1 MIKTFCCADTEILFR
16 GVRVARF
23 VNIEKIAMR
32 KLAMLNRAL
41 TLNDLRIPPGN
52 CLESLVG
59 NRAGQYSIR
68 VNDRYRV
75 CFRFECGDAD
85 DVEIVDYH

>member
-1 MIKTFCCADTEILFR
+1 
-16 GVRVARF
+16 
-23 VNIEKIAMR
+23 MR
-32 KLAMLNRAL
+32 KLAILNRAL

-59 NRAGQYSIR
+59 DRTGQHSVRI
-68 VNDRYRV
+68 NDRYRL

>member
-1 MIKTFCCADTEILFR
+1 MIKTFRCADTEVLFR

-23 VNIEKIAMR
+23 VNIERIAMR
-32 KLAMLNRAL
+32 KLAILNRAL

-59 NRAGQYSIR
+59 DRTGQHSVRI
-68 VNDRYRV
+68 NDRYRL